1 MNTGTSVNESNQR
14 LDTTVRIFDEFYKYE
29 ATIPA
34 NEYDVVASFM
44 RSIFEDAA
52 AADSFTVSLFR
63 IAEESKTPVLTLLQ
77 ELQGKSKL
85 EVTLTTAYYLNG
97 LRSLTTLLGV
107 RQQPQPYFFTARNII
122 V

>member
-1 MNTGTSVNESNQR
+1 MNTGTSVNETNQSI
-14 LDTTVRIFDEFYKYE
+14 DTTVRIFDEFYRYE
-29 ATIPA
+29 AVVPT
-34 NEYDVVASFM
+34 NEYDVVVSFL

-52 AADSFTVSLFR
+52 AAESFTVALFR

-77 ELQGKSKL
+77 ELQGKNKL
-85 EVTLTTAYYLNG
+85 EVTLTLAYYLNG

-107 RQQPQPYFFTARNII
+107 RQQPQPYFFAARNII